1 MALIMQTEQA
11 SDYIGDELTLFADA
25 VNWKNYWSNTLEP
38 LVGDKVLEVGAGIG
52 SNTALLRRRN
62 QNWTALEP
70 DQTQAN
76 KIENSYPNDD
86 KLEIVCGFL
95 SDISA
100 EKQYDTLIYI
110 DVLEHIE
117 DDLAEVKA
125 AMMRLKTGGKLIVLS
140 PAHQRFFSPFDKAV
154 GHFRRYNKAMLR
166 GLTPSNA
173 AIEKL
178 FYMDSV
184 GCLASYANAVLLEAS
199 MPTKRQIWLW
209 DKFMVPI
216 SKVLDVLFNYSVG
229 KTVIAVWKK
238 TT

>member
-1 MALIMQTEQA
+1 MPTEQA

-38 LVGDKVLEVGAGIG
+38 LIGDKVLEVGAGIG

-62 QNWTALEP
+62 QQWTALEP

-76 KIENSYPNDD
+76 QIRNSQPNDEN
-86 KLEIVCGFL
+86 LEIVCGFL

-100 EKQYDTLIYI
+100 EQQYDTLIYI

-117 DDLAEVKA
+117 NDLGEVKA
-125 AMMRLKTGGKLIVLS
+125 AMSHLKPGGRLIVLS

-154 GHFRRYNKAMLR
+154 GHFRRYNKATLER
-166 GLTPSNA
+166 LTPNKAS
-173 AIEKL
+173 IERL

-209 DKFMVPI
+209 DKFMVPV

-229 KTVIAVWKK
+229 KTIVAVWKK
-238 TT
+238 TD

>member
-1 MALIMQTEQA
+1 MPTEKA
-11 SDYIGDELTLFADA
+11 SDYIGDELSLFADA

-62 QNWTALEP
+62 QQWTALEP

-76 KIENSYPNDD
+76 QIRNSQPDDENL
-86 KLEIVCGFL
+86 KVICGFL

-100 EKQYDTLIYI
+100 EQQYDTLVYI

-117 DDLAEVKA
+117 DDLGEVNA
-125 AMMRLKTGGKLIVLS
+125 AMSYLKSGGRLIVLS

-154 GHFRRYNKAMLR
+154 GHFRRYNKAMLKR
-166 GLTPSNA
+166 LTPNNA
-173 AIEKL
+173 SIEKL

-199 MPTKRQIWLW
+199 MPTKKQIWLW
-209 DKFMVPI
+209 DKFMVPV
-216 SKVLDVLFNYSVG
+216 SKVLDMLFNYSVG
-229 KTVIAVWKK
+229 KTVVAVWTK
-238 TT
+238 TD